1 MRRKRE
7 VYTLERALYTNVD
20 KKEIQKYNIWKKYK
34 LVKTYLTSN
43 RSYDYI
49 NYIYKIKENIF
60 GYLQLK
66 GKKYEE
72 TFKVEEIQLDFKI
85 Y

>member
-20 KKEIQKYNIWKKYK
+20 KKEIQKYNIWKRYK

-66 GKKYEE
+66 GRKYEE

>member
-7 VYTLERALYTNVD
+7 VYTLKRALYTTVD

-34 LVKTYLTSN
+34 LVTKYLTSN

-72 TFKVEEIQLDFKI
+72 TFRVEEIQLDFKI

>member
-20 KKEIQKYNIWKKYK
+20 KKEIQKYNIWKRYK

-49 NYIYKIKENIF
+49 NYIYKIKENIL

-66 GKKYEE
+66 GRKYEE

>member
-72 TFKVEEIQLDFKI
+72 TFRVEEIQLDFKI

>member
-72 TFKVEEIQLDFKI
+72 TLRVEEIQLDFKI

>member
-66 GKKYEE
+66 GRKYEE

>member
-1 MRRKRE
+1 MRE
-7 VYTLERALYTNVD
+7 IHTLERPLYINAD
-20 KKEIQKYNIWKKYK
+20 KEAIQNYNIWKKYK
-34 LVKTYLTSN
+34 LTKAYYTSN
-43 RSYDYI
+43 KSHDYL
-49 NYIYKIKENIF
+49 NYIYKVRDNIF

-72 TFKVEEIQLDFKI
+72 TFRVEEIQLDFRV